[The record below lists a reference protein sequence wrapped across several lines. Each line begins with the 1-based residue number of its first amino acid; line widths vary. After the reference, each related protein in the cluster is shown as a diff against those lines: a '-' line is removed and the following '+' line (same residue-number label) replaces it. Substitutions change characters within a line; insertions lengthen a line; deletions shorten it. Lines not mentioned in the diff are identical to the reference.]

1 MKTEGTPGPGTYESK
16 GTNEFPLYGF
26 GSNPRHGIDMPNK
39 SYPGPGTYDENQD
52 AVKNAPPR
60 YGFGQRPEII
70 DKGVRS
76 NPGPGNYDPSLSQT
90 KNKDPAFKIGT
101 GQR

>member
-1 MKTEGTPGPGTYESK
+1 MVGPGAYTPNLESSKRNAAKCRFGSEERGRMKTEGTPGPGTYESK

-60 YGFGQRPEII
+60 YGFG
-70 DKGVRS
+70 
-76 NPGPGNYDPSLSQT
+76 
-90 KNKDPAFKIGT
+90 
-101 GQR
+101 